1 MADKGEVIW
10 KKNRATLSNADDSFE
25 QAILLQPAAL
35 PNLEAVED
43 EAGADEDEEDGF
55 IAAKLIVL
63 EPCDP
68 VFVSGVLFSIY
79 SRNQC

>member
-1 MADKGEVIW
+1 M
-10 KKNRATLSNADDSFE
+10 NDSLE
-25 QAILLQPAAL
+25 QAILRRPAAL